1 MSADKTLDLATIRA
15 RRTDAAGRR
24 YWQSLE
30 ELADTDAFGDF
41 VKREFPAH
49 ASEWLDP
56 VGRRGFLK
64 LMGASMALAG
74 ATACTRQPDEFI
86 VPYVRTP
93 EDVVPGRPLFFATTM
108 TIAGVGAGILA
119 ESHEG
124 RPTKLEGNPDHPSS
138 TGATDAFGQGTVLTL
153 YDPDRSQSITYL
165 GEARPWASFSQ
176 VMQSQAGELKAVNG
190 AGLRFLSGTV
200 GSPSLG
206 ALMKEVLAAVPGAK
220 WHQYEAASRENV
232 YSGATL
238 AFGEP
243 ADVHYKLDLADVI
256 VVLDAD
262 LFGAG
267 VAGNVRYARDFANG
281 RRVRKATASMN
292 RLYVAEPTP
301 TAAGSIA
308 DHRLPLRASQIEG
321 AARAI
326 LAGVEG
332 GAVPS
337 LGSEAADKFFA
348 GIVKDLSAARGKSV
362 VIVGDRQPAA
372 VHAVAYAINQV
383 LGNLGTTVILT
394 DPMAADPAP
403 QTASLTSLVADMNAG
418 QVQLLV
424 ILDVNPVFTAPAD
437 LEFASALKKVKSRV
451 HVGLF
456 EDETAE
462 QCHWHVPTTH
472 FLEEW
477 SDARAH
483 DGTASIV
490 QPLILPLY
498 QGKSLHEVVAVFT
511 AKPGRTGLDIV
522 KAYWQA
528 QPEAASED
536 FVKFWRKA
544 LHTGVVA
551 GTALPHRTVGKAQV
565 PPPSPS
571 AAPGRGYEVAFAP
584 DPTIYDGRFAN
595 NGWLQETPK
604 PLTKITWD
612 NAVLLAP
619 ATASTLGVTNGDN
632 IEISWKGRSLQ
643 APVWVQPGHAAE
655 ALTVYFG
662 LGRRRAGRVGDGVGY
677 NGYAI
682 RTSET
687 PGFGVGAEIRR
698 AGSVTNIASTQG
710 HHSMEGR
717 AIVRAATF
725 EEYKKDPE
733 FAHHMGEEAPGK
745 TLTLYAPHSNPGYAW
760 GMAIDQSVCTGCSAC
775 VVACVS
781 ENNIP
786 VIGKEQVLRGRE
798 MAWIRIDRYF
808 EGDPDN
814 PAIYHQPMLCQ
825 QCENAPCEVV
835 CPVAATTHSS
845 EGLNDM
851 VYNRCVG
858 TRYCS
863 NNCPYKVRRFNFLL
877 YSDWNTPSY
886 KLQRNPNVTVRSRGV
901 MEKCTYCVQRINRAR
916 QDSKVEGRTIR
927 DGEVKTACQ
936 QACPTDAIV
945 FGDINDAGSRVSQ
958 LKAESHNYGVLA
970 ELNTRPRTTYLAQ
983 VKNSN
988 PALETELPGMEKEA
1002 PRALPS
1008 VPGKGM
1014 SEINSMKHAPR

>member
-1 MSADKTLDLATIRA
+1 MSADKTFDPASIHPQ
-15 RRTDAAGRR
+15 RR

-30 ELADTDAFGDF
+30 ELADTEAFGDF
-41 VKREFPAH
+41 VKREFPAQ

-74 ATACTRQPDEFI
+74 TTACTRQPEELI

-93 EDVVPGRPLFFATTM
+93 EDVVPGKPLFFATTM
-108 TIAGVGAGILA
+108 TTGGIGTGILA

-138 TGATDAFGQGTVLTL
+138 AGATDLLGQGTVLTL

-165 GEARPWASFSQ
+165 GEPRAWGSFA
-176 VMQSQAGELKAVNG
+176 QAMRNQLGELKALNG
-190 AGLRFLSGTV
+190 AGLRFLSATV
-200 GSPSLG
+200 GSPTLG
-206 ALMKEVLAAVPGAK
+206 AQMKEILQALPGAK
-220 WHQYEAASRENV
+220 WHQYEPASRENV
-232 YSGATL
+232 YAGAAL

-243 ADVHYKLDLADVI
+243 AEVYYKLDQADVI

-281 RRVRKATASMN
+281 RRMRKATASMN
-292 RLYVAEPTP
+292 RLYVAEPAP

-308 DHRLPLRASQIEG
+308 DHRLPLRASLIEA

-326 LAGVEG
+326 LAGVQG
-332 GAVPS
+332 GAAPS
-337 LGSEAADKFFA
+337 LASDETDKFLA
-348 GIVKDLSAARGKSV
+348 AAVKDLVAARGKGL
-362 VIVGDRQPAA
+362 VIAGDRQPPA
-372 VHAVAYAINQV
+372 VHAVAHAINQA
-383 LGNLGTTVILT
+383 LGNIGTTVVLANPI
-394 DPMAADPAP
+394 AADPSP
-403 QTASLTSLVADMNAG
+403 QTGSLGSLVADMTAG

-424 ILDVNPVFTAPAD
+424 LLDVNPMFTSPAD
-437 LEFASALKKVKSRV
+437 LDFAAALKKVKTRV

-456 EDETAE
+456 SDETAE

-498 QGKSLHEVVAVFT
+498 GGKSLHEIVAVFSD
-511 AKPGRTGLDIV
+511 KPDRNGIDLV
-522 KAYWQA
+522 KEFWQA
-528 QPEAASED
+528 QPEAASQD
-536 FVKFWRKA
+536 FAKFWRKA
-544 LHTGVVA
+544 LHDGVLA
-551 GTALPHRTVGKAQV
+551 GTSLPAKSVGKAQV
-565 PPPSPS
+565 P
-571 AAPGRGYEVAFAP
+571 AAQAASLGASGYEIAFAP
-584 DPTIYDGRFAN
+584 DPTVYDGRYAN

-612 NAVLLAP
+612 NAVLVSP
-619 ATASTLGVTNGDN
+619 ATASKLSVVNGDTV
-632 IEISWKGRSLQ
+632 EIAWKGRTLQ

-655 ALTVYFG
+655 ALTVYYG
-662 LGRRRAGRVGDGVGY
+662 LGRERAGRVGDGVGY
-677 NGYAI
+677 NGYAL
-682 RTSET
+682 RTSDA
-687 PGFGVGAEIRR
+687 PAFGLNAQVRKT
-698 AGSVTNIASTQG
+698 GSAVLIASTQG

-725 EEYKKDPE
+725 EEFKTNPD
-733 FAHHMGEEAPGK
+733 FAQHMGEAAPAK
-745 TLTLYAPHSNPGYAW
+745 TLTLYADHVNKGYAW
-760 GMAIDQSVCTGCSAC
+760 GIAIDQSVCTGCSAC
-775 VVACVS
+775 VVACYA

-786 VIGKEQVLRGRE
+786 VIGKEEVLRGRE

-808 EGDPDN
+808 EGNPEN
-814 PAIYHQPMLCQ
+814 PAIYHQPMICQ
-825 QCENAPCEVV
+825 HCENAPCEVV

-877 YSDWNTPSY
+877 YSDWDTPSY

-916 QDSKVEGRTIR
+916 QDSKVEGRTIQ

-945 FGDINDAGSRVSQ
+945 FGNINDPASRVSQ

-970 ELNTRPRTTYLAQ
+970 ELNTRPRTTYLAA
-983 VKNSN
+983 VKNPN

-1002 PRALPS
+1002 PHALPK
-1008 VPGKGM
+1008 VPGKDM
-1014 SEINSMKHAPR
+1014 SETNSMTHAPR